1 MTQEEILKNLSENY
15 PWRRYFHYVK
25 TIGST
30 NDTLK
35 QWAADGAP
43 HGTVLVSDEQTG
55 GRGRLGRSFH
65 SPEGTGVY
73 LSILLRPNCRPEE
86 IMHLTCAA
94 AAAMAEAVEAAAG
107 FRPSIKWTN
116 DLVYGRKKLG
126 GILTELGL
134 SSKGLDYCIIGIG
147 INCLQKAEDF
157 PPELQGM
164 AASLSM
170 AAGKR
175 IVPASLAA
183 SMMEA
188 LFRMDQNL
196 LSGKEE
202 MLQFY
207 RKNCI
212 TLGTE
217 ISLVRGSEVRHG
229 KALDV
234 DENGALLVEFAP
246 GQIEAISSG
255 EVSIRGMYGY
265 V

>member
-1 MTQEEILKNLSENY
+1 MNQQQILSHLSKDY
-15 PWRRYFHYVK
+15 PWKDRLHYVK

-30 NDTLK
+30 NTTLK
-35 QWAADGAP
+35 QWAQEGAP
-43 HGTVLVSDEQTG
+43 EGTVLIAGEQTL

-73 LSILLRPNCRPEE
+73 LSILLRPRCRPEQL
-86 IMHLTCAA
+86 MHLTCAA
-94 AAAMAEAVEAAAG
+94 GSAMVEAVEQAAG

-116 DLVYGRKKLG
+116 DLVYGHRKLG

-134 SSKGLDYCIIGIG
+134 SSDGLDYCIVGIG
-147 INCLQKAEDF
+147 INCLQQAEDF
-157 PPELQGM
+157 PEDLQNM

-170 AAGKR
+170 IAGKP
-175 IVPASLAA
+175 VDPAILAA
-183 SMMEA
+183 AMVESLRHMGEK
-188 LFRMDQNL
+188 L
-196 LSGKEE
+196 LTQKEE
-202 MLQFY
+202 ILNTY

-217 ISLVRGSEVRHG
+217 ISLVRGSEIRHG
-229 KALDV
+229 KALDI
-234 DENGALLVEFAP
+234 DGDGALIVAFTDGSVQAV
-246 GQIEAISSG
+246 SSG

>member
-1 MTQEEILKNLSENY
+1 MNAEEILSFLPENY
-15 PWRRYFHYVK
+15 PWKESFHYVS

-35 QWAADGAP
+35 QWAQEGAP
-43 HGTVLVSDEQTG
+43 HGTVLAAGSQTG
-55 GRGRLGRSFH
+55 GRGRMGRSFH

-73 LSILLRPNCRPEE
+73 LSMLLRPDCAPSQ
-86 IMHLTCAA
+86 IMHLTCAV
-94 AAAMAEAVEAAAG
+94 AAAMVDAVQKAAG

-116 DLVYGRKKLG
+116 DLVFGHRKLG

-134 SSKGLDYCIIGIG
+134 SSKGLDYCIVGIG

-157 PPELQGM
+157 PPELREM

-170 AAGKR
+170 IAKRPVSPAA
-175 IVPASLAA
+175 LAA
-183 SMMEA
+183 CMMEA
-188 LFRMDQNL
+188 LFEMDQNL
-196 LSGKEE
+196 LTEKKAI
-202 MLQFY
+202 MKIY
-207 RKNCI
+207 RENCV

-217 ISLVRGSEVRHG
+217 ISLVRGEEIRHG
-229 KALDV
+229 KALDI
-234 DENGALLVEFAP
+234 DEDGALIVEFSP
-246 GQIEAISSG
+246 GHTEAVSSG